1 MKRKIT
7 PRQLQIVAESIS
19 VPFNVLIKYHKLGLL
34 NTSRVYKGWQD
45 ALHKQGITKRK
56 AVHRW

>member
-7 PRQLQIVAESIS
+7 PRQLQIVAENIG

-34 NTSRVYKGWQD
+34 NTSRVYKGWLY

-56 AVHRW
+56 AVHR